1 MQVDTLFDT
10 SVENTGGCPPPQ
22 SSDCS
27 VLLDSVHVRKDAV
40 SHSLSGRQVHADLSL
55 TILNDDDR
63 ITRDQRPCMSTDGDR
78 GQVVDGAVDGS
89 AIGESEVDL
98 SHDDAPCVDCY

>member
-1 MQVDTLFDT
+1 MQVDTLSDT
-10 SVENTGGCPPPQ
+10 SVENTGGRPPQ
-22 SSDCS
+22 SSHCS
-27 VLLDSVHVRKDAV
+27 VLLDAVHVRKDAV
-40 SHSLSGRQVHADLSL
+40 SHSLSGGQVHAELSL
-55 TILNDDDR
+55 TILNDDCR
-63 ITRDQRPCMSTDGDR
+63 ITRDQCLCMGSDGDR